1 MKAPLAL
8 TLLLLAGA
16 CAATG
21 PYARP
26 YSIIEDDPIQSA
38 DPNVIHVL
46 VNRVDDRNATDI
58 HHAVVPPGR
67 HEVTVDV
74 GRRKGWQPTQRTF
87 SLTTE
92 PCRRY
97 YVSARLANRAGPEWT
112 PVVRSSDRIAECEAK
127 FAMNAR

>member
-8 TLLLLAGA
+8 PLLLVAAA
-16 CAATG
+16 CATSS

-46 VNRVDDRNATDI
+46 VNRVDDRNATDVR
-58 HHAVVPPGR
+58 HAVVAPGP
-67 HEVTVDV
+67 HQVTVDV
-74 GRRKGWQPTQRTF
+74 GHRKGWQPTQHTF

-97 YVSARLANRAGPEWT
+97 YVSARLDNRVGPDWT

-127 FAMNAR
+127 FAMNR